1 MTSMEKAKHTH
12 SPTEMHDRTVRREVK
27 RAATWLG
34 MAALIAL
41 VVVLIEPILLI
52 IAGALIAV
60 MLDGGTRL
68 LGKAV
73 PLPRGLRLTIVTL
86 GVVGFLLATVVLL
99 GYEITA
105 QVGQLREALTV
116 QGDRLSALAS
126 RYDIIPDN
134 LNVSMIGQQLGR
146 SMGAV
151 TAALGTAFSAI
162 TTLFLIF
169 IIGLFI
175 AIEPNV
181 YVRGAVWLFPRDGRD
196 EALLLF
202 QRMGMTM
209 RRLFAGR
216 LLGMVAEGVLTW
228 VALSFGNVPVAL
240 LLGILSGILAFIP
253 NIGAFITGV
262 LMVAVGFSAGVDTGL
277 WAIGTYV
284 VVQTF
289 DGYILIPY
297 VAKKTVDLPPA
308 LTLSMQVLFSTLFGL
323 IGLALADPITAI
335 LKLVLERS
343 AEREA
348 EEEGDAEVATA
359 DLNPDFG

>member
-1 MTSMEKAKHTH
+1 MDEVKRTH
-12 SPTEMHDRTVRREVK
+12 SPTEVHDETVRREAK
-27 RAATWLG
+27 KAATWIG
-34 MAALIAL
+34 MVALLAL
-41 VVVLIEPILLI
+41 VVILIQPILLI
-52 IAGALIAV
+52 VAGALIAV

-86 GVVGFLLATVVLL
+86 AVVGLLVATAYLL
-99 GYEITA
+99 GLEIVA
-105 QVGQLREALTV
+105 QIGQLQATLTA

-126 RYDIIPDN
+126 RYALIPDN
-134 LNVSMIGQQLGR
+134 LNLSMLTQQLGR
-146 SMGAV
+146 SMGVV
-151 TAALGTAFSAI
+151 TSALGTALSTV

-169 IIGLFI
+169 IIGLFL
-175 AIEPNV
+175 AIEPGV
-181 YVRGAVWLFPRDGRD
+181 YVRGAVWLFPREGRD

-202 QRMGMTM
+202 RRMGATL

-228 VALSFGNVPVAL
+228 AALSVGGVPVAL

-253 NIGAFITGV
+253 NIGAVVTGI
-262 LMVAVGFSAGVDTGL
+262 LMVAVGFSAGVDTGI
-277 WAIGTYV
+277 WAIGTYI

-289 DGYILIPY
+289 DGYVLVPY
-297 VAKKTVDLPPA
+297 VARKTVDLPPA

-323 IGLALADPITAI
+323 IGLALADPITAV

-343 AEREA
+343 AEKEEA
-348 EEEGDAEVATA
+348 VAGDGGAPGT
-359 DLNPDFG
+359 